1 MRPPRNSP
9 WWSSCMLSSARHFSL
24 GKRHFLLGFW
34 HFSLGWCVCNSLCHN
49 GLQEMSFPN
58 RLNNRL
64 KKSIGDY
71 AMLRP
76 YASWKMDWK
85 VVERGIGDSVSL
97 LGNQRYSVPKV
108 CRWWPRGFAV
118 VGKDFP
124 LPKNDVRIPT
134 LPQTT
139 GKDCLSHIVV
149 AQGEMETLPNSPVFL
164 MII

>member
-9 WWSSCMLSSARHFSL
+9 WWSSYMLSSARHFSL
-24 GKRHFLLGFW
+24 GKRHFLLGFR

-49 GLQEMSFPN
+49 GLREMSFPN

-85 VVERGIGDSVSL
+85 VVERWLGECVSSL

-108 CRWWPRGFAV
+108 CRRWDYSLRGFVVSVKTFLSPRMMSAFPHFPKRLGKAV
-118 VGKDFP
+118 SRKSLWHKGK
-124 LPKNDVRIPT
+124 
-134 LPQTT
+134 
-139 GKDCLSHIVV
+139 
-149 AQGEMETLPNSPVFL
+149 
-164 MII
+164 

>member
-9 WWSSCMLSSARHFSL
+9 WWSSCMLLSARHFSL

-49 GLQEMSFPN
+49 GLREMSFPN

-85 VVERGIGDSVSL
+85 VVERWIGDSVSSL
-97 LGNQRYSVPKV
+97 LGNQRYSVPIV
-108 CRWWPRGFAV
+108 C
-118 VGKDFP
+118 
-124 LPKNDVRIPT
+124 PT
-134 LPQTT
+134 LLTIICKSDSLT
-139 GKDCLSHIVV
+139 GHLSKN
-149 AQGEMETLPNSPVFL
+149 TLLNQIQYIYLFHLS
-164 MII
+164 

>member
-9 WWSSCMLSSARHFSL
+9 WWSSCMLLSTRHFSL
-24 GKRHFLLGFW
+24 GKRHFLLGFR

-49 GLQEMSFPN
+49 DLREMSFPN

-85 VVERGIGDSVSL
+85 VVERWLGDSVSSL
-97 LGNQRYSVPKV
+97 LGNQRYSVPRV
-108 CRWWPRGFAV
+108 CRWWAEE
-118 VGKDFP
+118 GKSWM
-124 LPKNDVRIPT
+124 LYNYMRYLT
-134 LPQTT
+134 LFW
-139 GKDCLSHIVV
+139 
-149 AQGEMETLPNSPVFL
+149 FL
-164 MII
+164 CIISVWFEREKMLCQADYFLQKSWNKEVST